1 MSRSM
6 SGVVLAAVAVWLTA
20 VASPA
25 QTTTSSETKNF
36 EVLAVNG
43 NDLDVRLPEGTKELT
58 VPDDFRFTVNGQQL
72 SVHQLKAGMKGT
84 ATITTRTTL
93 VPVTVTE
100 IKNGTVVVKSSA
112 GIIVRTAEGVK
123 SFSQSDV
130 DKRGVKIVR
139 DGKFVE
145 VAELREGDRLSAT
158 IITSLPPKVLTDK
171 EVNATLAAAPAA
183 ARAASAGSSA
193 SASTRSAA
201 PAAAPAP
208 AASPAK
214 APLASSAQSSTGAAA
229 PGGAKTLPKTASSWP
244 LVALAS
250 LLSLAMGLA
259 LTVRRRY
266 VVN

>member
-6 SGVVLAAVAVWLTA
+6 SGVVLAAAAVWLIA
-20 VASPA
+20 VAAPA

-43 NDLDVRLPEGTKELT
+43 NDLDVRLPEGTKELN

-72 SVHQLKAGMKGT
+72 SVHQLKVGMKGT

-158 IITSLPPKVLTDK
+158 IITSLPPKVMTDK

-183 ARAASAGSSA
+183 TRSAASS

-208 AASPAK
+208 AATTARAEPR
-214 APLASSAQSSTGAAA
+214 ASSAQASTSA
-229 PGGAKTLPKTASSWP
+229 PAAKTLPKTASSWP
-244 LVALAS
+244 LLALAS

-266 VVN
+266 AVN

>member
-1 MSRSM
+1 M
-6 SGVVLAAVAVWLTA
+6 SGVVLAAAAVWLIA
-20 VASPA
+20 VAAPA

-43 NDLDVRLPEGTKELT
+43 NDLDVRLPEGTKELN

-72 SVHQLKAGMKGT
+72 SVHQLKVGMKGT

-158 IITSLPPKVLTDK
+158 IITSLPPKVMTDK

-183 ARAASAGSSA
+183 TRSAASS

-201 PAAAPAP
+201 PAATTARAEPP
-208 AASPAK
+208 
-214 APLASSAQSSTGAAA
+214 ASSAQASTSA
-229 PGGAKTLPKTASSWP
+229 PAAKTLPKTASSWP

>member
-6 SGVVLAAVAVWLTA
+6 SGVVLAAAAVWLIA
-20 VASPA
+20 VAAPA

-43 NDLDVRLPEGTKELT
+43 NDLDVRLPEGTKELN

-72 SVHQLKAGMKGT
+72 SVHQLKVGMKGT

-158 IITSLPPKVLTDK
+158 IITSLPPKVMTDK

-183 ARAASAGSSA
+183 TRSAASS

-208 AASPAK
+208 AATTARAEPR
-214 APLASSAQSSTGAAA
+214 ASSAQA
-229 PGGAKTLPKTASSWP
+229 PTSAPAAKTLPKTASSWP
-244 LVALAS
+244 LLALAS

-266 VVN
+266 AVS

>member
-1 MSRSM
+1 
-6 SGVVLAAVAVWLTA
+6 
-20 VASPA
+20 
-25 QTTTSSETKNF
+25 
-36 EVLAVNG
+36 
-43 NDLDVRLPEGTKELT
+43 
-58 VPDDFRFTVNGQQL
+58 
-72 SVHQLKAGMKGT
+72 
-84 ATITTRTTL
+84 
-93 VPVTVTE
+93 VTVTE

-158 IITSLPPKVLTDK
+158 IITSLPPKVMTDK

-183 ARAASAGSSA
+183 TRSAASS

-208 AASPAK
+208 AATTARAEPR
-214 APLASSAQSSTGAAA
+214 ASSAQASTPA
-229 PGGAKTLPKTASSWP
+229 PAAKTLPKTASSWP
-244 LVALAS
+244 LLALAS

-266 VVN
+266 AVN

>member
-6 SGVVLAAVAVWLTA
+6 SGVVLAAAAVWLIA
-20 VASPA
+20 VAAPA

-43 NDLDVRLPEGTKELT
+43 NDLDVRLPEGTKELN

-72 SVHQLKAGMKGT
+72 SVHQLKVGMKGT

-158 IITSLPPKVLTDK
+158 IITSLPPKVMTDK

-183 ARAASAGSSA
+183 TRSAASS

-201 PAAAPAP
+201 PAATTARAEPP
-208 AASPAK
+208 
-214 APLASSAQSSTGAAA
+214 ASSAQA
-229 PGGAKTLPKTASSWP
+229 PTSAPAAKTLPKTASSWP
-244 LVALAS
+244 LLALAS

-266 VVN
+266 AVN

>member
-6 SGVVLAAVAVWLTA
+6 SGVVLAAAAVWLIA
-20 VASPA
+20 VAAPA

-43 NDLDVRLPEGTKELT
+43 NDLDVRLPEGTKELN

-72 SVHQLKAGMKGT
+72 SVHQLKVGMKGT

-158 IITSLPPKVLTDK
+158 IITSLPPKVMTDK

-183 ARAASAGSSA
+183 TRSAASS

-201 PAAAPAP
+201 PAATTARAEPP
-208 AASPAK
+208 
-214 APLASSAQSSTGAAA
+214 ASSAQASTSA
-229 PGGAKTLPKTASSWP
+229 PAAKTLPKTASSWP

>member
-1 MSRSM
+1 
-6 SGVVLAAVAVWLTA
+6 
-20 VASPA
+20 
-25 QTTTSSETKNF
+25 
-36 EVLAVNG
+36 
-43 NDLDVRLPEGTKELT
+43 
-58 VPDDFRFTVNGQQL
+58 
-72 SVHQLKAGMKGT
+72 MKGT

-158 IITSLPPKVLTDK
+158 IITSLPPKVMTDK

-183 ARAASAGSSA
+183 TRSAASS

-201 PAAAPAP
+201 PAATTARAEPPASRAQASTSAPA
-208 AASPAK
+208 
-214 APLASSAQSSTGAAA
+214 
-229 PGGAKTLPKTASSWP
+229 AKTLPKTASSWP

-266 VVN
+266 AVN

>member
-1 MSRSM
+1 M
-6 SGVVLAAVAVWLTA
+6 SGVVLAAAAVWLIA
-20 VASPA
+20 VAAPA

-36 EVLAVNG
+36 EVLAVDG
-43 NDLDVRLPEGTKELT
+43 NKLDVRLPEGTKELT

-72 SVHQLKAGMKGT
+72 SVHQLKTGMKGT
-84 ATITTRTTL
+84 ATITTTTTL

-183 ARAASAGSSA
+183 TRAAASS

-208 AASPAK
+208 AATTARAEP
-214 APLASSAQSSTGAAA
+214 PASSAQASTPA
-229 PGGAKTLPKTASSWP
+229 AKTLPKTASSWP

-259 LTVRRRY
+259 LTVWRRY
-266 VVN
+266 AVQ

>member
-6 SGVVLAAVAVWLTA
+6 SGVVLAAAAVWLIA
-20 VASPA
+20 VAAPA

-36 EVLAVNG
+36 EVLAVDG
-43 NDLDVRLPEGTKELT
+43 NQLDVRLPEGTKELN

-72 SVHQLKAGMKGT
+72 SVHQLKVGMKGT

-100 IKNGTVVVKSSA
+100 IKNGTVVVKSGA

-183 ARAASAGSSA
+183 TRSAASS
-193 SASTRSAA
+193 SASTRSTA

-208 AASPAK
+208 AATSARAEP
-214 APLASSAQSSTGAAA
+214 PASSAQASTPA
-229 PGGAKTLPKTASSWP
+229 AKTLPKTASSWP

-250 LLSLAMGLA
+250 LLSLAAGLM
-259 LTVRRRY
+259 LTVWRRY
-266 VVN
+266 AVQ

>member
-1 MSRSM
+1 M
-6 SGVVLAAVAVWLTA
+6 SGVILAAAAVWLTA
-20 VASPA
+20 AAAPA

-36 EVLAVNG
+36 EVLAVDG
-43 NDLDVRLPEGTKELT
+43 NQLDVRLPEGTKELS

-112 GIIVRTAEGVK
+112 GIIVRTPEGVK

-158 IITSLPPKVLTDK
+158 IITSLPPKVLTEK
-171 EVNATLAAAPAA
+171 EVNASLAAAPAA
-183 ARAASAGSSA
+183 ARSASAGA
-193 SASTRSAA
+193 SGSTRSAA
-201 PAAAPAP
+201 PAAAPAATSARAEP
-208 AASPAK
+208 AASSGQ
-214 APLASSAQSSTGAAA
+214 ASSAPAR
-229 PGGAKTLPKTASSWP
+229 TLPKTASSWP

-259 LTVRRRY
+259 LTVWRRHA
-266 VVN
+266 VQ